1 MQKFYLGVNNMN
13 YPYAIG
19 NIRAI
24 ENRIFDKS
32 KFLKLIRKE
41 KKDFLKTLKELGY
54 AASIHSDNLE
64 DMIQF
69 ELVALKQYLD
79 EISPNQRLTNLFFMA
94 NDATNIKIMVKKRI
108 FSVEQINAYTNTG
121 SIQSELLEKA
131 ILSQDY
137 SLLPKELQTLL
148 LKIEKQI
155 EGITSARLI
164 SSNID
169 NAIYDFIFD
178 QIGFSQAKPLHRYF
192 QVVID
197 TTNIMSWLRCRLL
210 EWDISELETM
220 FIKHGLIPKAL
231 FIESFTMSKEVSP
244 RVFMNYYDE
253 KIMKTLKM
261 YFEKPDLN
269 QIEKQLDLLVL
280 EVMKEERNESFSIG
294 PIIYYYLQ
302 KISESKNIRMIYAS
316 TYFNPSDLLDY

>member
-1 MQKFYLGVNNMN
+1 MN

-19 NIRAI
+19 NIKAI

-32 KFLKLIRKE
+32 KFLKLIRTE
-41 KKDFLKTLKELGY
+41 KSDFLKTLKELGY
-54 AASIHSDNLE
+54 AASVRSDNLE
-64 DMIQF
+64 DMIQY

-94 NDATNIKIMVKKRI
+94 NDATNIKIMFKKRI

-164 SSNID
+164 SSKID

-210 EWDISELETM
+210 EWDVSELETM
-220 FIKHGLIPKAL
+220 FIEHGLIPKTL
-231 FIESFTMSKEVSP
+231 FVESFTMSKETSP

-253 KIMKTLKM
+253 KITKILKM
-261 YFEKPDLN
+261 YFEKPNLN
-269 QIEKQLDLLVL
+269 QIENQLDLLVL
-280 EVMKEERNESFSIG
+280 EVMKEDRNESFSIG